1 MLYICELTASLKSLP
16 VCAQLLA
23 LKMNNF
29 YLTKGANYTSKIC
42 LTKMFVGKNLSYV
55 GGGRGG
61 DGGWEVQFR

>member
-23 LKMNNF
+23 LKMNHF

-42 LTKMFVGKNLSYV
+42 LTKMFVGKNLSYE
-55 GGGRGG
+55 GGERG
-61 DGGWEVQFR
+61 EAQFR